1 MGVARDVYLEVLKHF
16 PGSRITRIGAE
27 MKWSQDDIN
36 ALIEAGKAGGEYV
49 DTLGKKTEDMTYE
62 EYMTFIEV
70 IVTAWIENS
79 IPF

>member
-1 MGVARDVYLEVLKHF
+1 
-16 PGSRITRIGAE
+16 